1 LTPRQIAS
9 QQRTQVPHSATA
21 DSRKDALYSYGK
33 AHSACGPH
41 QRVHSACERSPR
53 VRLSVRD
60 RAQNALFRRVRFSS
74 PAQTWGR
81 LTEKRTLDRHLM
93 EKRTLGSHSHGKPH
107 SAPATPLR
115 RDRKAHSGR
124 ATSRKSALCVWA
136 SPKTALCMRAVV
148 APRGHFRRSAYT
160 AASPRLPATAQ
171 QCTQVPQDGAER
183 LFSPICV
190 HSCILT
196 AARATGWGHGSH
208 DIDGPMAP
216 VMPGRSDLRPTP
228 PGR

>member
-1 LTPRQIAS
+1 MTPRRIAS

-21 DSRKDALYSYGK
+21 DSRKDALYSHGK

-41 QRVHSACERSPR
+41 QRAHSACERSPR
-53 VRLSVRD
+53 VRLSVRG
-60 RAQNALFRRVRFSS
+60 RAQNALFRRMCFSL

-81 LTEKRTLDRHLM
+81 LT

-107 SAPATPLR
+107 SAPATPPR

-136 SPKTALCMRAVV
+136 SPKSALCMRAVV

-171 QCTQVPQDGAER
+171 QCTQVPETAPRVSIARREHHPFRAFRSGAHAVSVSVVSR
-183 LFSPICV
+183 M
-190 HSCILT
+190 CI
-196 AARATGWGHGSH
+196 A
-208 DIDGPMAP
+208 
-216 VMPGRSDLRPTP
+216 
-228 PGR
+228 